1 MTLSDEDLR
10 RALAERSAKV
20 MRTASDEPD
29 RDLGPIAR
37 AIASSPTIG
46 RRDPLPRGRFD
57 WALLQRV
64 AAVIAVAFLVVLA
77 MQLPSSSS
85 GDISTTPSTTRTVA
99 PTSQSAAPAPTAVA
113 PAPAPFPIVGCE
125 DLEFSAVRCA
135 AVVARAREQAIP
147 PLRAEDITA
156 ATVARP
162 EVDHTSLGSSPIAA
176 VQFALVGGRSAD
188 VEVRCGIP
196 ANSDRACNPDA
207 AILVRGGIDH
217 DVPCAGEAP
226 EHPCATLP
234 PSPRPASIKAAE
246 SLNVATLD
254 LPLDHLGR
262 YEILVGIAR
271 LPDGVMAERSA
282 RLADTRPTTFWID
295 DGVAID
301 VRSDISGRPPIGSVY
316 RDPYDGPEPVKVY
329 LIFDVVELKPGAVL
343 QVRDLV
349 VR

>member
-1 MTLSDEDLR
+1 MSLSDEDLR
-10 RALAERSAKV
+10 RALAERSATV
-20 MRTASDEPD
+20 MRTGSEEPD
-29 RDLGPIAR
+29 RRLGPIAR
-37 AIASSPTIG
+37 AIATSPTIG
-46 RRDPLPRGRFD
+46 RREPLPGARSD
-57 WALLQRV
+57 WALLPRV
-64 AAVIAVAFLVVLA
+64 AAVIVIAFLGLLA
-77 MQLPSSSS
+77 IKLPPSPS
-85 GDISTTPSTTRTVA
+85 GDASTTPRITRTVA
-99 PTSQSAAPAPTAVA
+99 PSSQSVAPTPTAVA
-113 PAPAPFPIVGCE
+113 PAAAPFRIVGCE

-135 AVVARAREQAIP
+135 AVVARARESALP

-162 EVDHTSLGSSPIAA
+162 EVDYTIRASFPIAA
-176 VQFALVGGRSAD
+176 VSFALVGGGSAE
-188 VEVRCGIP
+188 VEVRCGLP
-196 ANSDRACNPDA
+196 GNSDRACNPNA
-207 AILVRGGIDH
+207 AIFVRGGIDQ

-226 EHPCATLP
+226 EHACATLP

-246 SLNVATLD
+246 PLRVSVFD

-262 YEILVGIAR
+262 YEILIGIAR
-271 LPDGVMAERSA
+271 LPDGVMVERSA
-282 RLADTRPTTFWID
+282 RLADTRPTTLWID

-329 LIFDVVELKPGAVL
+329 LVFDVVELKPGAVL